1 MDLNSIKEEIQQEKE
16 KLSVYFDS
24 KPGDNLQD
32 LNNKKSEMLG
42 KNSLLS
48 RLFSQMKNID
58 DKLKKSVGA
67 VITSYRDYLNKFFS
81 EKEKEY
87 FNLRIEKQILREKID
102 VTLPGNN
109 YSNGANHPYYK
120 VIDDISS
127 FFISLGYNL
136 ASGPEVELEEYNFEK
151 VNIPSNHPSRDMQ
164 DSFSISDKLVL
175 RSHTSPVQ
183 ARTMLEAKGK
193 GPIKI
198 ICPGKVYRRDN
209 DATHSHQ
216 FGQIEGLVVSKDITF
231 SALLATLTDLLKY
244 IFGKER
250 KVRFKPSFFPFTEP
264 SVEADVECF
273 ECHGKGCSLCK
284 NTGFIEILGAGMVH
298 PNVLRLH
305 KFTDKEYK
313 GFAFGLGVD
322 RIAMLKYGID
332 DIKRFYVNDIN
343 FLKQFTKE

>member
-1 MDLNSIKEEIQQEKE
+1 MDLNNIKEEIKKEKE
-16 KLSVYFDS
+16 KIDSYFKS
-24 KPGDNLQD
+24 QSNSSSQD
-32 LNNKKSEMLG
+32 LNNKKSELLG

-48 RLFSQMKNID
+48 KLFAQMKSVD
-58 DKLKKSVGA
+58 EKRKKDVGA
-67 VITSYRDYLNKFFS
+67 VITSYRDYLNKLFA
-81 EKEKEY
+81 EKEKEL
-87 FNLRIEKQILREKID
+87 FNLKIEKQILQEKID

-109 YSNGANHPYYK
+109 FSLGANHPYYK
-120 VIDDISS
+120 VIDDISR
-127 FFISLGYNL
+127 FFISLGYDI

-151 VNIPSNHPSRDMQ
+151 VNIPQNHPARDMQ
-164 DSFSISDKLVL
+164 DSFSINDKLVL

-183 ARTMLEAKGK
+183 ARVMLESKGK

-244 IFGKER
+244 IFGKDR

-273 ECHGKGCSLCK
+273 ECHGSGCSLCK
-284 NTGFIEILGAGMVH
+284 NTGYIEILGAGMVH
-298 PNVLRLH
+298 PNVLRLN
-305 KFTDKEYK
+305 KFNDKEYK
-313 GFAFGLGVD
+313 GFAFGLGID

-332 DIKRFYVNDIN
+332 DIKRFYTNDIN